1 MSDELPSFVEILENL
16 VLSVEVVELSTEGE
30 LSLTFGMHV
39 KHAESLRYRS
49 SGETRWIVGSTE

>member
-1 MSDELPSFVEILENL
+1 